1 MFLWLLLAVA
11 IIIFDQITKY
21 LVVNNIGLTDSIKVI
36 PQVLDFVYVKNKG
49 AAFSFLADRNYGII
63 LLSLISLIFCIG
75 VLIYIFKRKP
85 DNKLLM
91 TSLMLMFAGA
101 FGNAIDRILRRFVV
115 DFIELKFIEFPVFNI
130 ADISITVGAALII
143 IYILFFDK
151 KTEQNEDNQE

>member
-75 VLIYIFKRKP
+75 VLIYI
-85 DNKLLM
+85 L
-91 TSLMLMFAGA
+91 T
-101 FGNAIDRILRRFVV
+101 
-115 DFIELKFIEFPVFNI
+115 NI
-130 ADISITVGAALII
+130 NVII
-143 IYILFFDK
+143 IEYINLLAIIPFFKISPYFYYILISPINISFIFIIF
-151 KTEQNEDNQE
+151 TF

>member
-1 MFLWLLLAVA
+1 MFLWLLLAIA
-11 IIIFDQITKY
+11 IIVLDQITKY
-21 LVVNNIGLTDSIKVI
+21 LVVNNIGLTDSVRII
-36 PQVLDFVYVKNKG
+36 PGVLDFVYVKNKG

-63 LLSLISLIFCIG
+63 LLSIISLIFCVG
-75 VLIYIFKRKP
+75 VLIYILKRKP

-101 FGNAIDRILRRFVV
+101 LGNVIDRILRRFVV
-115 DFIELKFIEFPVFNI
+115 DFIELKFIDFPVFNI

-151 KTEQNEDNQE
+151 KTELNEENQE